1 MTKIDVIIVTYNGA
15 TWIRRN
21 LTSLLESSQLP
32 HVIVVDNASTDET
45 AQIVRDEFPEVEL
58 IALQTNS
65 GFGIGNNVGI
75 SKSITRG
82 ADYTFLFNQDAYVA
96 PDAIEKL
103 ASFMDQSPDFGVV
116 SPLHCCPDLN
126 SIDRKTCNAYISPF
140 ATPFLCDAAMGKVE
154 QHYKI
159 RGINAAAWFIRTSVF
174 LKVGGFDPMFFMYGE
189 DDDLINRFD
198 LHGVGFALL
207 PSSRI
212 VHFNQSAPKKGQP
225 SFWTDVKRKAERER
239 SRLVVRVKDQTYS
252 YPYMFRILAAEGF
265 LLPVANVIVTG
276 KWKDLLVTMLATC
289 RVISEAGAIR
299 KQARLCAQPAAHFL
313 DLSLAKDEPRAVQS
327 AEAEASSEAAPSR

>member
-21 LTSLLESSQLP
+21 LMSLRESSVQP

-45 AQIVRDEFPEVEL
+45 ARIVRDEFPEVEL
-58 IALQTNS
+58 IALQSNS

-75 SKSITRG
+75 SRSIARG

-96 PDAIEKL
+96 ADAIEKM
-103 ASFMDQSPDFGVV
+103 ASFMDQNPDFGVV
-116 SPLHCCPDLN
+116 SPLHCCPDLDN
-126 SIDRKTCNAYISPF
+126 IDRKTCNAYISPF
-140 ATPFLCDAAMGKVE
+140 ATPFLCDAAMGKVAP
-154 QHYKI
+154 HYKI

-189 DDDLINRFD
+189 DDDLINRFEI
-198 LHGVGFALL
+198 HGVGFALL

-212 VHFNQSAPKKGQP
+212 VHFNQSAPKKGEP

-252 YPYMFRILAAEGF
+252 YPYMFRILTVEGF
-265 LLPVANVIVTG
+265 LLPLVNFIGTG
-276 KWKDLLVTMLATC
+276 RWKDLLITTIATC
-289 RVISEAGAIR
+289 RVFKEAGSIR
-299 KQARLCAQPAAHFL
+299 KQARLCAKPAAHFL
-313 DLSLAKDEPRAVQS
+313 DLSLPKADPGTGVASLPRG
-327 AEAEASSEAAPSR
+327 